1 MVAEHAGQGMVSQA
15 GLLGERAPRSV
26 HQGSAGGEYALRVET
41 LRVRTGRIEASVR
54 VSSAR
59 FKNTQSALV
68 AACLERFPTIASH
81 SCRNGV
87 GPTFGHVMN
96 ATSVPHLL
104 EHLVIDAQA
113 RATKNEDAVF
123 TGTTQWSAEDPLV
136 ATVSVSYL
144 DDLVALSAF
153 KQAAAF
159 LDDALLG
166 RR

>member
-1 MVAEHAGQGMVSQA
+1 MVAQRTGRGMASQA
-15 GLLGERAPRSV
+15 GLPDEQALCNGG
-26 HQGSAGGEYALRVET
+26 QGDGTEYALRIEM

-54 VSSAR
+54 VSSAC
-59 FKNTQSALV
+59 FKNTSPALV
-68 AACLERFPTIASH
+68 VACLGCFPTIASH

-113 RATKNEDAVF
+113 RATTNEDVVF

-153 KQAAAF
+153 KQAASF

>member
-1 MVAEHAGQGMVSQA
+1 MVAQRAGQGMMTQA
-15 GLLGERAPRSV
+15 SHSDEQAFCNGG
-26 HQGSAGGEYALRVET
+26 QGDGAEYALRIEM

-59 FKNTQSALV
+59 FKNTNPALV
-68 AACLERFPTIASH
+68 AACSGCFPTIASH

-113 RATKNEDAVF
+113 RATTNEDVVF
-123 TGTTQWSAEDPLV
+123 TGATQWSAEDPLM